1 MSVVV
6 ITFTQASRTNVKVAA
21 ALVESARAEAFA
33 DAGVHVAILELVGT
47 RDKVPPTR
55 RFPLDGTPQS
65 CSMGKEG
72 AVAISVQD
80 EAGKVDLNIG
90 SEQVVRA
97 MILGLGG
104 GESMAEA
111 ILDYRDEDDRR
122 RASGAEV
129 ADYRAAGRAAGP
141 RNGPFL
147 ATEELSNVLGLT
159 QVDAERIS
167 SFTTIYSGQA
177 GIDTSVASK
186 ALVDTV
192 RRGVERGGLST
203 FGEGPTED
211 AETEPGLWLG
221 APLPSL
227 LLAASTRRAFSIRAE
242 ARTGGGAV
250 FVREAVI
257 EFPVPNAPTY
267 VLRRWRRGAASGF
280 TSAPDAL
287 PPC

>member
-1 MSVVV
+1 M
-6 ITFTQASRTNVKVAA
+6 
-21 ALVESARAEAFA
+21 
-33 DAGVHVAILELVGT
+33 
-47 RDKVPPTR
+47 
-55 RFPLDGTPQS
+55 PQG
-65 CSMGKEG
+65 CNIRKEG

-97 MILGLGG
+97 LILGLGG
-104 GESMAEA
+104 GESMVEA

-122 RASGAEV
+122 RTSGAEV
-129 ADYRAAGRAAGP
+129 AEYRAAGRVAGP
-141 RNGPFL
+141 KNGPFL

-167 SFTTIYSGQA
+167 SLATIYSGQA

-192 RRGVERGGLST
+192 RRGVDRGGLST
-203 FGEGPTED
+203 FGESPTED

-221 APLPSL
+221 APLPPL

-242 ARTGGGAV
+242 ARTDGGAV

-267 VLRRWRRGAASGF
+267 VLRRWRRGTASGF
-280 TSAPDAL
+280 TTAPDAL